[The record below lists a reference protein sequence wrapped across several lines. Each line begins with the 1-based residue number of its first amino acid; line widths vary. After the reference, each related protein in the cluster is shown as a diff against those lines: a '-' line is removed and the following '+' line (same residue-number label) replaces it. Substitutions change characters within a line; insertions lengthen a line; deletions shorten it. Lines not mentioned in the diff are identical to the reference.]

1 MRYNIAYKSQVYAH
15 YEVVMTC
22 KECENIDKRIAE
34 LRQTVQIAT
43 ERIIKVKRQNR
54 ELRQEVAES
63 KASTLTVSGERES
76 VGSKARVNV

>member
-15 YEVVMTC
+15 YEVVMTWNQ
-22 KECENIDKRIAE
+22 CENKDKRIAE

-54 ELRQEVAES
+54 ELRQQVAES
-63 KASTLTVSGERES
+63 KATASTEINEREPI
-76 VGSKARVNV
+76 GI